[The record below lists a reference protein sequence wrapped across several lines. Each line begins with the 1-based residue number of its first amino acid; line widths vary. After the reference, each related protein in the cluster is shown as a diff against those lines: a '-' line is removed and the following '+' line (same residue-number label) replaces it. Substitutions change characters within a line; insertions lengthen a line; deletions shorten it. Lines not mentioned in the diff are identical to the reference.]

1 MKAMVVEHPGPIEK
15 NPLRLVELPVPEPG
29 SDEVLIRVEVCA
41 VCRTDL
47 HVAEG
52 DLPPHKSPVAPG
64 HEAVGTVVKLG
75 AGAGRMLKEGDRV
88 GVAWLH
94 ASCRTCPYC
103 ARGEENLCT
112 APRFT
117 GYDVNGGY
125 AEYLVAPEGFVYPL
139 PASVSVVEVAPLLC
153 AGIIGYRALRRS
165 GVRRGE
171 RLGLYG
177 FGASAHIVIQIARY
191 WACEVYVA
199 TRGDKHR
206 ALARSMGAA
215 WVGDAA
221 DTPPEKLHAAII
233 FAPAG
238 EIVPRAL
245 AALDRGGTLA
255 LAGVYMTPIPTL
267 DYEATLFYERNLRSV
282 TANTRQDGKE
292 LLDLATAIPLRTHT
306 EEFPLEQANDALWKL
321 KHDQINGAAVLR
333 VSGQGDFLA
342 KSAQRE

>member
-1 MKAMVVEHPGPIEK
+1 MVVQQPAPIASS
-15 NPLRLVELPVPEPG
+15 PLALVELPIPEPASG
-29 SDEVLIRVEVCA
+29 EVLIRVEVCG

-52 DLPPHKSPVAPG
+52 DLPPHKSPVTPG
-64 HEAVGTVVKLG
+64 HEVVGTITKLG
-75 AGAGRMLKEGDRV
+75 PGAGQMQEGDRV

-94 ASCRTCPYC
+94 ASCGTCSYC

-117 GYDVNGGY
+117 GYDVDGGY
-125 AEYLVAPEGFVYPL
+125 AEYLVAPEAFVYPL
-139 PASVSVVEVAPLLC
+139 PSGVPAVEVAPLLC

-165 GVRRGE
+165 GVRPGE

-191 WACEVYVA
+191 WGCEVYVA

-206 ALARSMGAA
+206 VLASRMGAT
-215 WVGDAA
+215 WVGEAT
-221 DTPPEKLHAAII
+221 DTPPAKLHSAII

-238 EIVPRAL
+238 ELVPHAL

-255 LAGVYMTPIPTL
+255 LAGIYMTAIPAL
-267 DYEATLFYERNLRSV
+267 DYTTHLFQERNLRSV
-282 TANTRQDGKE
+282 TANTRQDGSA
-292 LLDLATAIPLRTHT
+292 LLRLAQEIPLHPHT
-306 EEFPLEQANDALWKL
+306 EEFPLERANDALWKL
-321 KHDQINGAAVLR
+321 QHDQINGAAVLR
-333 VSGQGDFLA
+333 VSGESPGL
-342 KSAQRE
+342 S

>member
-15 NPLRLVELPVPEPG
+15 NPLALVELPVPEPAVG
-29 SDEVLIRVEVCA
+29 EILVRVEVCA

-75 AGAGRMLKEGDRV
+75 PGTGQRLQEGDRV

-94 ASCRTCPYC
+94 ASCRLCPYC
-103 ARGEENLCT
+103 VRGEENLCT

-125 AEYLVAPEGFVYPL
+125 AEYLVAPEDFVYLL
-139 PASVSVVEVAPLLC
+139 PPDGDAVAVAPLLC

-191 WACEVYVA
+191 WGCEVYVV
-199 TRGDKHR
+199 TRGDKHQ
-206 ALARSMGAA
+206 ALASRMGAV

-221 DTPPEKLHAAII
+221 ATPPEKLHAAII

-238 EIVPRAL
+238 ELVPRAL
-245 AALDRGGTLA
+245 AVLDRGGTLA

-282 TANTRQDGKE
+282 TANTRQDGIE
-292 LLDLATAIPLRTHT
+292 LLQLAKEIPLHTHT
-306 EEFPLEQANDALWKL
+306 EEFSLAQANAALAKL

-333 VSGQGDFLA
+333 VSG
-342 KSAQRE
+342 

>member
-1 MKAMVVEHPGPIEK
+1 MKAMVVERPGPIEN
-15 NPLRLVELPVPEPG
+15 NPLTLVELPVPEPALG
-29 SDEVLIRVEVCA
+29 EILIRVEVCA

-64 HEAVGTVVKLG
+64 HEAVGTVIKLG
-75 AGAGRMLKEGDRV
+75 PDTGHRLKEGDRV

-94 ASCRTCPYC
+94 TSCRTCSYC
-103 ARGEENLCT
+103 VRGEENLCT

-125 AEYLVAPEGFVYPL
+125 AEYLVTPEDFVYPL
-139 PASVSVVEVAPLLC
+139 SREVSAVEVAPLLC

-177 FGASAHIVIQIARY
+177 FGASAHIVIQIARH
-191 WACEVYVA
+191 WGCEIYVA
-199 TRGDKHR
+199 TRGDKHK
-206 ALARSMGAA
+206 ALARRMGAV

-221 DTPPEKLHAAII
+221 DLPPEKLQAAII

-238 EIVPRAL
+238 ELVPRAL

-267 DYEATLFYERNLRSV
+267 DYEATLFYERNLCSV
-282 TANTRQDGKE
+282 TANTRQDGIE
-292 LLDLATAIPLRTHT
+292 LLRLAGEIPLHTHT
-306 EEFPLEQANDALWKL
+306 EEFSLEQANVALMKL
-321 KHDQINGAAVLR
+321 KYDQINGAAVLR
-333 VSGQGDFLA
+333 VSGKAPFLA
-342 KSAQRE
+342 KTA

>member
-1 MKAMVVEHPGPIEK
+1 MKAMVVEHPGPIEQ
-15 NPLRLVELPVPEPG
+15 NPLRLVELPVPEPALG
-29 SDEVLIRVEVCA
+29 KVLIRVEVCA

-52 DLPPHKSPVAPG
+52 DLPSHKSPVAPG

-75 AGAGRMLKEGDRV
+75 TGTGRVLKEGDRV
-88 GVAWLH
+88 GVAWLY
-94 ASCRTCPYC
+94 ASCQTCPYC
-103 ARGEENLCT
+103 ARGEENLCA

-125 AEYLVAPEGFVYPL
+125 AEYLVAPEDFVYPL
-139 PASVSVVEVAPLLC
+139 PSSVSAVEVAPLLC

-171 RLGLYG
+171 QLGLYG

-191 WACEVYVA
+191 WGCEVSVA

-206 ALARSMGAA
+206 ALARSLGAT
-215 WVGDAA
+215 WVGDAT
-221 DTPPEKLHAAII
+221 DTPPEKLQAAII
-233 FAPAG
+233 FAPVGA
-238 EIVPRAL
+238 IVPRAL

-255 LAGVYMTPIPTL
+255 LAGVYMTAIPAL

-292 LLDLATAIPLRTHT
+292 LLALAAAIPLRTHT
-306 EEFPLEQANDALWKL
+306 EEFPLEQANAALWRL
-321 KHDQINGAAVLR
+321 KYDQVSGAAVLR
-333 VSGQGDFLA
+333 VSQ
-342 KSAQRE
+342 

>member
-1 MKAMVVEHPGPIEK
+1 MVVQQPAPIASS
-15 NPLRLVELPVPEPG
+15 PLALVELPIPEPASG
-29 SDEVLIRVEVCA
+29 EVLIRVEVCG

-52 DLPPHKSPVAPG
+52 DLPPHKSPVTPG
-64 HEAVGTVVKLG
+64 HEVVGTITKLG
-75 AGAGRMLKEGDRV
+75 PGAGQMQEGDRV

-94 ASCRTCPYC
+94 ASCGTCSYC

-117 GYDVNGGY
+117 GYDVDGGY
-125 AEYLVAPEGFVYPL
+125 AEYLVAPEAFVYPL
-139 PASVSVVEVAPLLC
+139 PSGVPAVEVAPLLC

-165 GVRRGE
+165 GVRPGE

-191 WACEVYVA
+191 WGCEVYVA

-206 ALARSMGAA
+206 VLASRMGAT
-215 WVGDAA
+215 WVGEAT
-221 DTPPEKLHAAII
+221 DTPPAKLHSAII

-238 EIVPRAL
+238 ELVPHAL

-255 LAGVYMTPIPTL
+255 LAGIYMTAIPAL
-267 DYEATLFYERNLRSV
+267 DYTTHLFQERNLRSV
-282 TANTRQDGKE
+282 TANTRQDGSA
-292 LLDLATAIPLRTHT
+292 LLRLAQEIPLHSHT
-306 EEFPLEQANDALWKL
+306 EEFPLERANDALWKL
-321 KHDQINGAAVLR
+321 QHDQINGAAVLR
-333 VSGQGDFLA
+333 VSGESPGL
-342 KSAQRE
+342 S